1 MTIGVQFR
9 DYTIPESAGFV
20 EVCATLVAGS
30 LQRTVTVTLS
40 TSDITAT
47 SESDKLQ
54 LLYSVL

>member
-1 MTIGVQFR
+1 MTIGVQFPN
-9 DYTIPESAGFV
+9 YTIPESAGFV

-47 SESDKLQ
+47 SEIHKLQ